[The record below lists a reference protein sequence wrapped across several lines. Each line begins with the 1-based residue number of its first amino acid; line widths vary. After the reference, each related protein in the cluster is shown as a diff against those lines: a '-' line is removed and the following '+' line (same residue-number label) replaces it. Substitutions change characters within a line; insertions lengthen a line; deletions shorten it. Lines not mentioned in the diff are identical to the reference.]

1 MKRASSTLVRLIWL
15 LLGTTGLFIV
25 SVAAHV
31 VGASQEM
38 SVRPGLDYRDF
49 LAALD
54 DLIRGAGESALIQ
67 FAVVEER
74 LPNRELIT
82 YDTLVIV
89 ADEARYPAFQRAGFL
104 YDQVA
109 AYNRFQRERVD
120 LARTQAE
127 WFDRLRA
134 HNPSVFRSYRTAD
147 GPRLTRSAAAWSL
160 RVRSPA
166 EEEWS
171 GEIRSRDVERINGL
185 LGPRVTVPLNRPVRL
200 TRRVDGRRQL
210 CEFLPSIH
218 NHFNQDRHL
227 NRRDIFKQNRSAA
240 LAEWRQLAA

>member
-1 MKRASSTLVRLIWL
+1 MKPTGSTLLRLIWL
-15 LLGTTGLFIV
+15 LLGTTGVFIV
-25 SVAAHV
+25 TVAVQV
-31 VGASQEM
+31 VGASHEM

-54 DLIRGAGESALIQ
+54 DLIRGAGDSSLVR
-67 FAVVEER
+67 FDVVEER
-74 LPNRELIT
+74 LPNGASIT

-89 ADEARYPAFQRAGFL
+89 ADEASFPAFRRAGFL

-120 LARTQAE
+120 LARTQPE
-127 WFDRLRA
+127 WFDRLQA
-134 HNPSVFRSYRTAD
+134 HNPSVFRSYRSSD

-171 GEIRSRDVERINGL
+171 GL
-185 LGPRVTVPLNRPVRL
+185 TVIDFQP
-200 TRRVDGRRQL
+200 
-210 CEFLPSIH
+210 
-218 NHFNQDRHL
+218 
-227 NRRDIFKQNRSAA
+227 
-240 LAEWRQLAA
+240 